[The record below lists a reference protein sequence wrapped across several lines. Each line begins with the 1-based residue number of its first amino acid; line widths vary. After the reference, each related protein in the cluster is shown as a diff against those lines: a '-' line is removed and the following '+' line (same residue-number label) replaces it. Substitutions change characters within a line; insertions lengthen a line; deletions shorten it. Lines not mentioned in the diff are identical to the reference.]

1 MLPEREAVPRVV
13 VFLLSLVEG
22 VALVLVEEV
31 RLLLLRDTL
40 DVPEL
45 LVRVE
50 GVRVAEDERLLS
62 LVVVLLVRLVE
73 VLRLLELTP
82 ESLLLEREEEA
93 LELREEEL
101 LLREAGATSLYSE
114 DVEEVAVVLR
124 EVLLLERE
132 GVVPLSL
139 PLRELLLPVRE
150 LLVPLSLPPRELLLP
165 VRELLVPLSLPPRE
179 VLLPVREV
187 LVPLSLPPR
196 EVLLPVREVLLL
208 PRVGVSSVRE
218 EILLPRVPLP
228 LRDSLRLG
236 ALEVVLRPEI
246 RSVEVTVLLLRS
258 LVIRLPLRPE
268 GLLRT
273 EVAERGAVTRP
284 TRGRLSY
291 S

>member
-1 MLPEREAVPRVV
+1 MPRVV
-13 VFLLSLVEG
+13 VFLLSLVVG

-40 DVPEL
+40 EVPEL

-62 LVVVLLVRLVE
+62 LVVASEVRLVE

-82 ESLLLEREEEA
+82 ESLLFEREEEA

-101 LLREAGATSLYSE
+101 LLREAGVTSLFSE
-114 DVEEVAVVLR
+114 DVDGVAVGVVLR
-124 EVLLLERE
+124 EVLLLVRE
-132 GVVPLSL
+132 LLVPLSL

-165 VRELLVPLSLPPRE
+165 VREVLVPLSLPPRE
-179 VLLPVREV
+179 LLLPVREV

>member
-1 MLPEREAVPRVV
+1 MPRVV

-62 LVVVLLVRLVE
+62 LVVVLLERLVE

-101 LLREAGATSLYSE
+101 LLREAGATSLFSE
-114 DVEEVAVVLR
+114 DVVGVAVGVVLR

-165 VRELLVPLSLPPRE
+165 VREVLVPLSLPPRE
-179 VLLPVREV
+179 LLLPVREV

>member
-1 MLPEREAVPRVV
+1 MPRVV
-13 VFLLSLVEG
+13 VVLLSLVEG

-40 DVPEL
+40 EVPEL

-62 LVVVLLVRLVE
+62 LVVELLVRLVE

-82 ESLLLEREEEA
+82 ESLLFEREEEA

-101 LLREAGATSLYSE
+101 LLREAGATSLFSE
-114 DVEEVAVVLR
+114 DVDGVAVGVVLR
-124 EVLLLERE
+124 EVLLLVRE
-132 GVVPLSL
+132 LLVPLSL

-165 VRELLVPLSLPPRE
+165 VREVLVPLSLPPRE

>member
-1 MLPEREAVPRVV
+1 MPRVV

-40 DVPEL
+40 EVPEL

-62 LVVVLLVRLVE
+62 LVVELLVRLVE
-73 VLRLLELTP
+73 VLRLLEFTP

-101 LLREAGATSLYSE
+101 LLREAGATSLFSE
-114 DVEEVAVVLR
+114 DVDGVAVGVVLR
-124 EVLLLERE
+124 EVLLL
-132 GVVPLSL
+132 
-139 PLRELLLPVRE
+139 VRE

-196 EVLLPVREVLLL
+196 EVLLPVREVLLM
-208 PRVGVSSVRE
+208 PRVGFSSVRE

>member
-22 VALVLVEEV
+22 VALVLVEEA

-40 DVPEL
+40 EVPEL
-45 LVRVE
+45 LERVV

-62 LVVVLLVRLVE
+62 LVVASEVRLVE

-82 ESLLLEREEEA
+82 ESLLLERVEEA

-101 LLREAGATSLYSE
+101 LLREAGVTSLFSE
-114 DVEEVAVVLR
+114 GVDGAAVGVSLR

-139 PLRELLLPVRE
+139 P
-150 LLVPLSLPPRELLLP
+150 
-165 VRELLVPLSLPPRE
+165 PRE
-179 VLLPVREV
+179 VLLPVRE
-187 LVPLSLPPR
+187 LLLPLSLPPR

-236 ALEVVLRPEI
+236 ALEVVLRPVT

>member
-13 VFLLSLVEG
+13 VVLLSLVEG

-40 DVPEL
+40 EVPEL

-62 LVVVLLVRLVE
+62 LVVELLVRLVE

-82 ESLLLEREEEA
+82 ESLLFEREEEA

-101 LLREAGATSLYSE
+101 LLREAGATSLFSE
-114 DVEEVAVVLR
+114 DVDGVAVGVVLR
-124 EVLLLERE
+124 EVLLLVRE
-132 GVVPLSL
+132 LLVPLSL

-150 LLVPLSLPPRELLLP
+150 LLVPLSLPLREL
-165 VRELLVPLSLPPRE
+165 
-179 VLLPVREV
+179 LLPVREV

>member
-40 DVPEL
+40 EVPEL
-45 LVRVE
+45 LERVE

-62 LVVVLLVRLVE
+62 LVVELLVRLVE

-101 LLREAGATSLYSE
+101 LLREAGATSLFSE
-114 DVEEVAVVLR
+114 DVDGVAVGVVLR
-124 EVLLLERE
+124 EVLLLVRE
-132 GVVPLSL
+132 LLVPLSL

-150 LLVPLSLPPRELLLP
+150 LLVPLSLPPREL
-165 VRELLVPLSLPPRE
+165 
-179 VLLPVREV
+179 LLPVREV